1 MRSWT
6 ILTVAA
12 LVGVSAFSP
21 ATWSQAAA
29 EADSDEQDLEA
40 DVKALQERLKQLEAR
55 MARCEATLTGAR
67 ASPPLT
73 PSFTVEPAASAD
85 PADGPPEASAKPS
98 LAGLPRTGQT
108 LAAKVRFLE
117 DRCLKV
123 VRCAGPM
130 VQKKSG
136 IPGMQVD
143 ETRRYSSLVGRC
155 AHQCA
160 VEIAVSNAVSA
171 SPRTEAP
178 DEAVGLRAAGSKG
191 LPSYPGDDGDAAA
204 LKSFLDVRCRDVACA
219 RLSLSTAGDGAG
231 PAVLDF
237 LRTCARACAEEK
249 NLSKGD

>member
-6 ILTVAA
+6 ILGVAA
-12 LVGVSAFSP
+12 LVGVSAFSSV
-21 ATWSQAAA
+21 TWSQAAPP
-29 EADSDEQDLEA
+29 ADSDEQDLEA
-40 DVKALQERLKQLEAR
+40 EVKTLQERLKQLEAR
-55 MARCEATLTGAR
+55 MARCEAQLSGNR
-67 ASPPLT
+67 ASPALT
-73 PSFTVEPAASAD
+73 PSFTVEPAATAD
-85 PADGPPEASAKPS
+85 PADGLPSAGPKPS
-98 LAGLPRTGQT
+98 VSGLPPTGQT
-108 LAAKVRFLE
+108 LAAKVSFLE
-117 DRCLKV
+117 RRCLKL

-130 VQKKSG
+130 VQKKTG

-171 SPRTEAP
+171 SPRAEAP
-178 DEAVGLRAAGSKG
+178 DAAVGLRAMGSKG
-191 LPSYPGDDGDAAA
+191 LPSYPGDDGDVAA
-204 LKSFLDVRCRDVACA
+204 LKDFLDVRCRDVACA